1 MSSTNPLQLINIP
14 MANDSLL
21 LNFNIHAAP
30 AQPKNFPE
38 KATTMMAMV
47 YPQAFPSFS
56 SPKSVL
62 SPERTK
68 YYTSNVSSRC

>member
-1 MSSTNPLQLINIP
+1 

-38 KATTMMAMV
+38 KATTMMAIV

-56 SPKSVL
+56 NPKSVL

-68 YYTSNVSSRC
+68 YYTSNVRSRC